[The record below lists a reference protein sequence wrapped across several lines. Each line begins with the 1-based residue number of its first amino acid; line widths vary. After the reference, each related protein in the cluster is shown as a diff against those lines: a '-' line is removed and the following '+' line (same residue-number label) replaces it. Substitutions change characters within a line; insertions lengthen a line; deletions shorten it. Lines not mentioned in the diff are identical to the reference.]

1 MQNPEENDMDSSVA
15 IRPLSNG
22 ANQKGL
28 RNHNE
33 RLILSLLHRHGQMPG
48 SDIARDTHLS
58 AQTVSVI
65 LRKLESDGLVLK
77 GEPVKGRVGKP
88 SVPMVVNPAGALSV
102 GFKLGRRSSELLLT
116 NLTGEILFERRIAYD
131 MAIPDRVFGFMKEA
145 FEAAVAEIG
154 PAQAER
160 LCGIGIAAPF
170 EIWKWAVSGGNADD
184 QFMTWKDTVFEERV
198 AEFSDLP
205 VFMVNDATSAC
216 WAEYVYGRG
225 KEFRDFA
232 YFFVSTFI
240 GGGIVL
246 NHSVYEGA
254 SGNAGALGSLRVG
267 DKDGRTRQLVDVAS
281 IHLLETKLS
290 AAGIDPRAL
299 WVQPQDWSAF
309 EPLVAEWIEEIASE
323 IARAALS
330 ACAVIDF
337 EAVVI
342 DGAFPQTIRSRLV
355 EQVRACM
362 ATEDSRGLILP
373 RLEAGGIGGDA
384 RAIGAAC
391 APIFSQYFLMAHS
404 FSVD

>member
-1 MQNPEENDMDSSVA
+1 MQNRDENSLNASVS
-15 IRPLSNG
+15 IRALSNG

-33 RLILSLLHRHGQMPG
+33 RLILSVLHRYGQMPG

-65 LRKLESDGLVLK
+65 LRKLESDGLVVK
-77 GEPVKGRVGKP
+77 GKPVKGRVGKP
-88 SVPMVVNPAGALSV
+88 SVPIAVNPAGALSV

-116 NLTGEILFERRIAYD
+116 NLNGDILFERRVSYD
-131 MAIPDRVFGFMKEA
+131 VAIPDRVFAFMKDA

-170 EIWKWAVSGGNADD
+170 EIWKWGASGGNANDE
-184 QFMTWKDTVFEERV
+184 FLTWKDLVFEDRV
-198 AEFSDLP
+198 AAFTDLP

-216 WAEYVYGRG
+216 WAEHVYGRG

-281 IHLLETKLS
+281 IHLLETRLRT
-290 AAGIDPRAL
+290 AGFDPRAL
-299 WVQPQDWSAF
+299 WVQPQDWTAF
-309 EPLVAEWIEEIASE
+309 ERLVAIWIDDIASE

-342 DGAFPQTIRSRLV
+342 DGAFPHTIRARLV
-355 EQVRACM
+355 ERVRTCM
-362 ATEDSRGLILP
+362 AREDSRGLILP
-373 RLEAGGIGGDA
+373 RIEEGEIGGDA

-404 FSVD
+404 FSAD